1 VGAAPTARTTTPFH
15 HEALFYA
22 GDGEFASRCYDFVEE
37 GLVRDEP
44 VLVMVGS
51 RKLELL
57 RQALGE
63 RADGVHFADM
73 EVVGRNPAR
82 IIPEWARFVATDAS
96 AGGSGGMRGIGEP
109 IWAGRTPDELDE
121 CQLHESLI
129 NLAFA
134 GADSFRLICPYDTS
148 ALPEDVI
155 AEARRSHPIVSE
167 LGEPEACGDYCG
179 IEKVAARFSEPLP
192 EPPSDAFEM
201 RVTVFRLR
209 AARKAVRGRALA
221 AGLGERAHDL
231 VIAVNEIL
239 SNSLHHAHEAGTLRL
254 WDEPDGLVCEVTDQ
268 GRIHQPLIGR
278 EEPDP
283 GQVGGHGI
291 WLVNLVCDLVRVR
304 SSAGGSTV
312 RMKMSP
318 AVSR

>member
-1 VGAAPTARTTTPFH
+1 VGAAPSARTTTSFH

-22 GDGEFASRCYDFVEE
+22 GDGEFASRCCDFVEE
-37 GLVRDEP
+37 GLERNEP

-73 EVVGRNPAR
+73 EVVGSNPAR
-82 IIPEWARFVATDAS
+82 IIPEWARFVAGHAS
-96 AGGSGGMRGIGEP
+96 AGESGRMRGIGEP
-109 IWAGRTPDELDE
+109 IWAGRTRDELDE

-134 GADSFRLICPYDTS
+134 GADSFRLICPYDTE
-148 ALPEDVI
+148 ALPADVI

-167 LGEPEACGDYCG
+167 RGEPERCGDYCG
-179 IEKVAARFSEPLP
+179 IEKVAAGFSEQLP
-192 EPPSDAFEM
+192 EPPGDALELS
-201 RVTVFRLR
+201 VTVGALR
-209 AARKAVRGRALA
+209 EARGLVRGRALE
-221 AGLGERAHDL
+221 AGLGERADDL

-239 SNSLHHAHEAGTLRL
+239 SNSLHHAHEAGTLRI
-254 WDEPDGLVCEVTDQ
+254 WDEPDGLVFEVTDR
-268 GRIHQPLIGR
+268 GRIDQPLIGR
-278 EEPDP
+278 EEPDL
-283 GQVGGHGI
+283 GQVGGQGI
-291 WLVNLVCDLVRVR
+291 WLVNLVCDLVQVR
-304 SSAGGSTV
+304 SSPAGSVV

-318 AVSR
+318 AT